1 MKRVVLSFV
10 AFGVAVFFV
19 FLLLKTAPAADPP
32 ADKPADQSADKQ
44 ADAPADRVV
53 VMYFHRTK
61 RCPTCQKMGGY
72 SEEAVTKGF
81 ADQIKDGKVEFH
93 YIDFQAEE
101 NAEIV
106 KSYKIAG
113 PTLIV
118 VRVAENKTA
127 EYKNLTEIWSKVRD
141 KEAFLKYVQDNVRG
155 YMEAK

>member
-1 MKRVVLSFV
+1 MKRAALSFV

-19 FLLLKTAPAADPP
+19 SILLKTAPAADPP
-32 ADKPADQSADKQ
+32 SDKPADPSADKQ
-44 ADAPADRVV
+44 ADSPADRVV

-81 ADQIKDGKVEFH
+81 PDQIKEGKVEFH

-106 KSYKIAG
+106 KGYKIAG

-141 KEAFLKYVQDNVRG
+141 KAAFIEYVRKNVKE
-155 YMEAK
+155 YVK